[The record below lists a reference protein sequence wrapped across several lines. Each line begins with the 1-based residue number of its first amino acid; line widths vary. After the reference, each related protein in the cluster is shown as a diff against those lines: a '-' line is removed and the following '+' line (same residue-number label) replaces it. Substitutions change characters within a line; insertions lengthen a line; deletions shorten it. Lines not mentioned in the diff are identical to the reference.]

1 MKALGFPELER
12 RPDTHPK
19 TTDASAASVPTKVR
33 RTIVSE
39 FRQLKVTAR
48 ERSGKGVA
56 RKLRA
61 QGLAPAVVYGQKK
74 PHRSITVSPQELRKA
89 MDPELKRNTL
99 FSLEIEG
106 KDPESVL
113 CMLSD
118 VQFNSVRDD
127 ILHVDFLR
135 VSADEEV
142 QVQVPVAY
150 HGRPVGVAMGGK
162 LRTFRRVVKVAAKPA
177 DIPKVVNIDISG
189 LEGGASLRFGD
200 LTIENARIL
209 EAPQTVAAQ
218 VEMPRQNRQAKGD
231 EEKGK

>member
-1 MKALGFPELER
+1 M
-12 RPDTHPK
+12 
-19 TTDASAASVPTKVR
+19 
-33 RTIVSE
+33 SE
-39 FRQLKVTAR
+39 FGQLNVDAR
-48 ERSGKGVA
+48 PRSGKGVA

-74 PHRSITVSPQELRKA
+74 PHRAISFSPRELRKA
-89 MDPELKRNTL
+89 MDPELKANTL
-99 FSLEIEG
+99 FTLNIAGDDAETT
-106 KDPESVL
+106 L

-118 VQFNSVRDD
+118 VQFDPVRND

-142 QVQVPVAY
+142 QVSVPVAY

-189 LEGGASLRFGD
+189 LEGGASLRFSD
-200 LTIENARIL
+200 LTIEKARIL

-218 VEMPRQNRQAKGD
+218 VEMPRQNRQAKAD
-231 EEKGK
+231 EDKKAE